1 MSARDNSSLEFDSL
15 TPVESLAGKVV
26 GCFVHGGV
34 QQRGGFVLWAAVC
47 LSFEALCR
55 WVGGLFASQ

>member
-1 MSARDNSSLEFDSL
+1 MSARDNSSLEFDSF
-15 TPVESLAGKVV
+15 TPVEKVV

>member
-15 TPVESLAGKVV
+15 TPVDSLAGKVV

-34 QQRGGFVLWAAVC
+34 QQRGWVC
-47 LSFEALCR
+47 VMGS
-55 WVGGLFASQ
+55 GLFVV